1 MKGNVH
7 LVKVILLVHVKNVK
21 EIQEKILQD
30 ISDQMGYHM
39 RTCIWVAYFMCHLSS
54 VFQV

>member
-7 LVKVILLVHVKNVK
+7 LVKVILLVHVNNVK
-21 EIQEKILQD
+21 EIQEKFLQD
-30 ISDQMGYHM
+30 ISDKMGYHM